1 MKEIKVGEEPT
12 MKPKSPAPM
21 ESCFLGG
28 LISTF
33 ILEFIT
39 MSGILHID
47 SCFDRSG
54 KHSL

>member
-1 MKEIKVGEEPT
+1 MKEIKVREESI
-12 MKPKSPAPM
+12 MMPKSPAPM

-28 LISTF
+28 LTSTL

-39 MSGILHID
+39 MSGVLHID
-47 SCFDRSG
+47 FCFDRSG